1 MVNESWVFRIN
12 ICGESRHLHQS
23 RTPIIPFFKTT
34 EANLTTEIMIKKVT
48 LLVTIIVTTFK
59 LFGQTNDFVKCDSI
73 AYPIHKANIGKIA
86 FMSKIVP
93 IETFTQSDFLTTF
106 ELDEKSDLNIRVFLG
121 NSLTN
126 YLHLLSAQ
134 LTADL
139 LTKNGNYQFTFL
151 VDNKKIYVENLNVGA
166 GTAESKNQRTVFRV
180 PLISSTNEDSWGRF
194 LWNRFYGNGG
204 QDALTTGVHLL
215 KIEIRPYL
223 KLNGLLIGNIIAEGE
238 LKIIVPEIKINEEL
252 IKVQTIK
259 PLKDFKISTSQV
271 DNSKIEE
278 LNRKIET
285 QNFKNITSIVI
296 LKDGKLLLEEY
307 FNGASRKT
315 LHDTRSVG
323 KSFASTILGIAIK
336 DNYIKNEKQTLNEF
350 YKLNTFQNYST
361 AKDSI
366 TLKDLLTMSSTL
378 DGSDMNSESPGNEE
392 NMYPT
397 KNWVEF
403 ALNLPI
409 DKLKVANKQWDYF
422 TAGVVVLGDIINQSV
437 PNGLEQY
444 SNEKLFRPLGI
455 RKYKW
460 QFTPQ
465 KVANTAG
472 SLQLRSLDYAKYGQ
486 LYKNQGVWNGTQIL
500 PREWITKSLSHQM
513 TIPEG
518 EYYGYLFW
526 NKTYIV
532 KGMTYEVYYSS
543 GNGGNRIFIFKDFP
557 IVVVITSTA
566 YNMPY
571 GNKQVD
577 KIMQN
582 YLIEALT
589 K

>member
-1 MVNESWVFRIN
+1 MD
-12 ICGESRHLHQS
+12 
-23 RTPIIPFFKTT
+23 
-34 EANLTTEIMIKKVT
+34 KV
-48 LLVTIIVTTFK
+48 I
-59 LFGQTNDFVKCDSI
+59 S
-73 AYPIHKANIGKIA
+73 
-86 FMSKIVP
+86 
-93 IETFTQSDFLTTF
+93 IETFKQADFLTTF
-106 ELDEKSDLNIRVFLG
+106 ELNEKSDLNIRVFLG

-126 YLHLLSAQ
+126 YLHLLSPQ
-134 LTADL
+134 ISADE
-139 LTKNGNYQFTFL
+139 LTKNGNYQFTFF
-151 VDNKKIYVENLNVGA
+151 VDNKKVYVENLNVGA
-166 GTAESKNQRTVFRV
+166 GSTESKNQRTIFRV

-194 LWNRFYGNGG
+194 LWNRFFGNGG
-204 QDALTTGVHLL
+204 QDALTNGEHLL

-223 KLNGLLIGNIIAEGE
+223 KLNEILIGNIIAEGE
-238 LKIIVPEIKINEEL
+238 FKIVVPEIKIDEQL
-252 IKVQTIK
+252 VKIQTIK
-259 PLKDFKISTSQV
+259 PLKDFQISYSQI

-278 LNRKIET
+278 LNRKIAT
-285 QNFKNITSIVI
+285 QNFKDITSIVV

-307 FNGASRKT
+307 FNGSNRKT

-323 KSFASTILGIAIK
+323 KSFASTLLGIAVK
-336 DNYIKNEKQTLNEF
+336 DNYIKSEKQTINEY

-366 TLKDLLTMSSTL
+366 TLKDLLTMSSTF

-409 DKLKVANKQWDYF
+409 DQSKVMNKQWDYF
-422 TAGVVVLGDIINQSV
+422 TAGVVVLGDIIHKSV
-437 PNGLEQY
+437 PNGLEKY
-444 SNEKLFRPLGI
+444 SNEKLFKPLGI
-455 RKYKW
+455 TKYKW

-472 SLQLRSLDYAKYGQ
+472 SIQLRSLDYAKYGQ
-486 LYKNQGVWNGTQIL
+486 LYKNQGIWNDKQIL
-500 PREWITKSLSHQM
+500 SKDWTAKSLSHQM
-513 TIPEG
+513 TISEN

-526 NKTYIV
+526 NKTYNV
-532 KGMTYEVYYSS
+532 NGVNYEVYYSS

-566 YNMPY
+566 YNTAS
-571 GNKQVD
+571 GHKQVD

-582 YLIEALT
+582 YLIEAIT